1 MSKIDELC
9 RSLPDAF
16 EAWLFEDGIK
26 TPVELHYKGHSRLDI
41 RGLLEELPPYLRID
55 WHEGVSYSTDGK
67 SYQEAN
73 AREFDFYK
81 LLDPRL
87 VLNYK
92 ALEVIRAQEVNGI
105 KSRLVFARYDAAF
118 MDLPPDLIDWLK
130 EKDQL
135 TRPVVF
141 VIDDRPMIRVMSQP
155 DIPPSRAIVSLF
167 FHCPGEE
174 VNTPPMC
181 SSLLLATSAIR
192 EWSST

>member
-1 MSKIDELC
+1 MSKIDELR
-9 RSLPDAF
+9 RSLPDTF

-26 TPVELHYKGHSRLDI
+26 TPVELHYRGDSRLDI

-55 WHEGVSYSTDGK
+55 WHGGVTYSTDGK
-67 SYQEAN
+67 SYQEAD

-87 VLNYK
+87 LFNYK
-92 ALEVIRAQEVNGI
+92 ALEIVRAQELHGI
-105 KSRLVFARYDAAF
+105 KSRLVSARYNTAF

-141 VIDDRPMIRVMSQP
+141 VIDGRPMIRVMSQP

-167 FHCPGEE
+167 FHYSGEE
-174 VNTPPMC
+174 VNTLLIC

-192 EWSST
+192 ECSST